1 MGGVTASVTYEIQK
15 ADPAAKNFVFT
26 APGSLTYDGM
36 AKTADIKTATNITG
50 MGDVMVKYY
59 QGETEVQPMNA
70 GEYKVKISVAYGSNF
85 NAASDLTDENWAFR
99 ITPIITDRLWN

>member
-1 MGGVTASVTYEIQK
+1 
-15 ADPAAKNFVFT
+15 
-26 APGSLTYDGM
+26 M

-85 NAASDLTDENWAFR
+85 NAARDLTDENSHYYR
-99 ITPIITDRLWN
+99 TDCGTER

>member
-1 MGGVTASVTYEIQK
+1 MLHSLTVPIHQCRCLYRKHHSGGVTASVTYEIQK

-26 APGSLTYDGM
+26 APGSLTYDGT

-59 QGETEVQPMNA
+59 QGETEVQP
-70 GEYKVKISVAYGSNF
+70 
-85 NAASDLTDENWAFR
+85 
-99 ITPIITDRLWN
+99 